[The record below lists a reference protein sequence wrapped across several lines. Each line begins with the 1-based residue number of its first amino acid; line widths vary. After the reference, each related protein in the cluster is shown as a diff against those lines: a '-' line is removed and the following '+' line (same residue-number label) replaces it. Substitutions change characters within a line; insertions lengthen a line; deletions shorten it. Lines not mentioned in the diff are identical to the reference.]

1 MNDDE
6 IKIDA
11 LQSYPD
17 CKYAEIRNGM
27 NCIFQITRVA
37 LLWPDEH
44 SYLVGN
50 KPKHEIG
57 GYPGYGA

>member
-1 MNDDE
+1 MSDEE

-11 LQSYPD
+11 LQKHID

-27 NCIFQITRVA
+27 NCMFQITRVA
-37 LLWPDEH
+37 LLWPDER

-50 KPKHEIG
+50 RHKYEVD
-57 GYPGYGA
+57 GYPAYGR